1 MIRRWR
7 RTAAR
12 AKRCFASAKTHAPFL
27 ACPEQAMNERAQIV
41 WELLEQLL
49 DTDAEEEQFH
59 PFAFVCVPADGHQVG
74 LHGELTLA
82 IQRLF

>member
-1 MIRRWR
+1 
-7 RTAAR
+7 
-12 AKRCFASAKTHAPFL
+12 
-27 ACPEQAMNERAQIV
+27 MNERAQIV

-74 LHGELTLA
+74 LHGEFTLA